1 MAVDWQR
8 RMQSAGGREY
18 LAMTRSCRFFLQQ
31 YRWKAMLSVVRSV
44 ISPTVL
50 PTMLSAVDFFG
61 SAREEEGGEM
71 LRGY

>member
-1 MAVDWQR
+1 
-8 RMQSAGGREY
+8 
-18 LAMTRSCRFFLQQ
+18 
-31 YRWKAMLSVVRSV
+31 MLSVVRSV